1 MFHKSSTSIDH
12 LIELINRATPDSLN
26 IAQSILKNNEQIKIA
41 KLAMLQELVKL
52 SLADRSNL
60 TLSTQVRV
68 VKQEILDALVA
79 TAEVRSQKSEVRSE
93 DTRSG
98 DLNPP
103 HS

>member
-1 MFHKSSTSIDH
+1 MKYKSSTSIDY

-26 IAQSILKNNEQIKIA
+26 IAQSILFQDEQIKIA

-52 SLADRSNL
+52 SLADRANP

-79 TAEVRSQKSEVRSE
+79 STKEFA
-93 DTRSG
+93 
-98 DLNPP
+98 
-103 HS
+103 